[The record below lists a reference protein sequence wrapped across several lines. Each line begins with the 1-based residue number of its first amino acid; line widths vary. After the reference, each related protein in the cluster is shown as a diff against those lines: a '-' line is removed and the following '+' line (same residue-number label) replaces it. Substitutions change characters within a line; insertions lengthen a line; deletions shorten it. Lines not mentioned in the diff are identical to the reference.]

1 MAFRLRSAP
10 GKPTTPTLQREN
22 AFMTFVTR
30 SPRRAFAV
38 AGSAA
43 LLALSGCGDDEKTT
57 SDAGTTAD
65 ASAIAAPA
73 AIKSAGEL
81 AFCSDIA
88 YPPLEFYEGSDPAGA
103 DIEIGTELAKRMGVD
118 AVFANTGFDGIIASL
133 KTKKCDAI
141 VSSLTDSAERQK
153 EIAFVDYAQFGL
165 ATVVKK
171 GTTGITSIADLA
183 GKEVAVQVGTTTKQ
197 TLEAESKK
205 LPTPIKPIVFPK
217 DTDAA
222 NALRAGKVDAWIS
235 DAPPAADFLK
245 KTPGQFEFAPLPQ
258 IDAAP
263 IGIGLRKDDT
273 ELKDALQKGIDAM
286 TADGTLKKILEK
298 WELGDALL
306 EG

>member
-1 MAFRLRSAP
+1 MPFAL
-10 GKPTTPTLQREN
+10 G
-22 AFMTFVTR
+22 
-30 SPRRAFAV
+30 SPRRAAAV
-38 AGSAA
+38 IGSAA
-43 LLALSGCGDDEKTT
+43 LLALAGCGGDDEETT
-57 SDAGTTAD
+57 SDSGSGGAAQ
-65 ASAIAAPA
+65 SSEIAAPA
-73 AIKSAGEL
+73 AIKDAGEI

-88 YPPLEFYEGSDPAGA
+88 YPPLEFYEGTEPKGA
-103 DIEIGTELAKRMGVD
+103 DIEIGTEVAKRMGVD
-118 AVFANTGFDGIIASL
+118 AEFANTGFDGIIASL

-141 VSSLTDSAERQK
+141 ISSLTDSEERRK

-171 GTTGITSIADLA
+171 GTTGIDSIDDLA

-205 LPTPIKPIVFPK
+205 LNAAIKPVVFPK

-245 KTPGQFEFAPLPQ
+245 KTPGQFEFAPLAQ

-273 ELKDALQKGIDAM
+273 ELQTAVKGAIDAM
-286 TADGTLKKILEK
+286 TADGSLTKILEK
-298 WELGDALL
+298 WELGDAAL
-306 EG
+306 EAK

>member
-1 MAFRLRSAP
+1 MIFAA
-10 GKPTTPTLQREN
+10 
-22 AFMTFVTR
+22 A
-30 SPRRAFAV
+30 SPRRALAIL
-38 AGSAA
+38 GSAA
-43 LLALSGCGDDEKTT
+43 LLAVAGCGDDETT
-57 SDAGTTAD
+57 SDSASTPDA
-65 ASAIAAPA
+65 ASAITAPA
-73 AIKSAGEL
+73 AIKSAGEI

-88 YPPLEFYEGSDPAGA
+88 YPPLEFYEGSEPAGA
-103 DIEIGTELAKRMGVD
+103 DIEIGTELAKRMGVE
-118 AVFANTGFDGIIASL
+118 AEFANTGFDGIIASL

-141 VSSLTDSAERQK
+141 ISSLTNSAERQK

-183 GKEVAVQVGTTTKQ
+183 GKDVAVQVGTTTKQ

-205 LPTPIKPIVFPK
+205 LPTPIKSIVFPK

-263 IGIGLRKDDT
+263 IGIGIRLDDA
-273 ELKDALQKGIDAM
+273 ELKTALQAGIDAM
-286 TADGTLKKILEK
+286 TADGTLLKILEK
-298 WELGDALL
+298 WELGDAML
-306 EG
+306 EAK